1 MITVS
6 SLFSFIFVSSSTIF
20 AEFNAF
26 PSPINNDFKIRILN
40 IGQKYWLSDIY
51 DR

>member
-1 MITVS
+1 MIVVS
-6 SLFSFIFVSSSTIF
+6 SLFSFILVPSSTII

-26 PSPINNDFKIRILN
+26 PSPINNGFKIRILN
-40 IGQKYWLSDIY
+40 IGQKYGLSDIY

>member
-1 MITVS
+1 MIAVS
-6 SLFSFIFVSSSTIF
+6 SLFSFIFMPFSTII
-20 AEFNAF
+20 AQFNAF
-26 PSPINNDFKIRILN
+26 SSPINNDFKIRILN

>member
-1 MITVS
+1 MIVVT
-6 SLFSFIFVSSSTIF
+6 SLFSFIFVSSSMII

-26 PSPINNDFKIRILN
+26 PSPINNDFKIRIFN
-40 IGQKYWLSDIY
+40 TGQKYWLSDIY